1 MDGTAEGPSRVGTAG
16 LIATVVAHL
25 VWDPA
30 LTLVGVATFGIA
42 EEDAALVRTLLRIH
56 PAAWVA
62 TKVVVVG
69 GFAAVVVRM
78 GAHRIPVTAWLLW
91 LVAAV
96 GIVAPLGWLELLAS
110 DWG

>member
-1 MDGTAEGPSRVGTAG
+1 
-16 LIATVVAHL
+16 
-25 VWDPA
+25 
-30 LTLVGVATFGIA
+30 
-42 EEDAALVRTLLRIH
+42 
-56 PAAWVA
+56 
-62 TKVVVVG
+62 
-69 GFAAVVVRM
+69 M